1 MEEYFNEFINELKVP
16 LEELMEEKGE
26 DVSKMIYLRISYRY
40 PIWWDESYRIRRI
53 DILLNEYFMEA

>member
-40 PIWWDESYRIRRI
+40 PIWWDEQYRIRRI
-53 DILLNEYFMEA
+53 DILLNEYFIEA